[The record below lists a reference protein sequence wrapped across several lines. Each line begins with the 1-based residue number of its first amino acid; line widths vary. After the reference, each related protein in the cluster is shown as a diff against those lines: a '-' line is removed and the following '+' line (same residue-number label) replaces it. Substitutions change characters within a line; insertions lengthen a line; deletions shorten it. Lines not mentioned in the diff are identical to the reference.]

1 LLPLAVASAASE
13 ESISILG
20 RRSIQPRGAAFDHF
34 AYTCV
39 HAMNASVP
47 TSHPD
52 PDADGSSQHD
62 ALRLA
67 ILRAL
72 ERDPSMSQRELS
84 RSVGMSVGKTHYL
97 LHALLDK
104 GWVKTRNFRR
114 SDNKLAYAYLLTPTG
129 LRHKL
134 ALTRRF
140 LVRKEQEFETLRE
153 TIDQLRA
160 ELHPLA
166 KGTPTSRDLR
176 R

>member
-1 LLPLAVASAASE
+1 LRNEPSQPLDFT
-13 ESISILG
+13 L
-20 RRSIQPRGAAFDHF
+20 DDF

-39 HAMNASVP
+39 HAMNAPPS
-47 TSHPD
+47 TTQSD
-52 PDADGSSQHD
+52 QGTDGAGQHD

-72 ERDPSMSQRELS
+72 ERDPAMSQRELS
-84 RSVGMSVGKTHYL
+84 RSLGLSVGKTHYL

-140 LVRKEQEFETLRE
+140 LLRKEQEFEMLRE

-166 KGTPTSRDLR
+166 SAAPAASSDQR

>member
-1 LLPLAVASAASE
+1 
-13 ESISILG
+13 
-20 RRSIQPRGAAFDHF
+20 
-34 AYTCV
+34 
-39 HAMNASVP
+39 MNAPSP
-47 TSHPD
+47 TAHSD
-52 PDADGSSQHD
+52 PGADGSGQHD

-72 ERDPSMSQRELS
+72 ERDPAMSQRELS
-84 RSVGMSVGKTHYL
+84 RALGLSVGKTHYL

-104 GWVKTRNFRR
+104 GWVKTQNFRR

-140 LVRKEQEFETLRE
+140 LVRKEQEFETLRA

-166 KGTPTSRDLR
+166 STASESRDPHR
-176 R
+176 

>member
-1 LLPLAVASAASE
+1 
-13 ESISILG
+13 
-20 RRSIQPRGAAFDHF
+20 
-34 AYTCV
+34 
-39 HAMNASVP
+39 MNALPP
-47 TSHPD
+47 TETAD
-52 PDADGSSQHD
+52 QDAEDAGQHD

-72 ERDPSMSQRELS
+72 ERDPSMSQRQLS
-84 RSVGMSVGKTHYL
+84 RSLGLSVGKTHYL

-140 LVRKEQEFETLRE
+140 LVRKEQEFEMLRD

-160 ELHPLA
+160 ELYPLA
-166 KGTPTSRDLR
+166 TTPSAASSDHR